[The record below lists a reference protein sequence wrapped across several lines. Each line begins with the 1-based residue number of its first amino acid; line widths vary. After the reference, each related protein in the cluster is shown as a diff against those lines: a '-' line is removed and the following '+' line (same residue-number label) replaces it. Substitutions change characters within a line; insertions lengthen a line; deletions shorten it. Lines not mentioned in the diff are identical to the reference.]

1 MAAERLGE
9 LESSN
14 KLVHRLNAAVQEAQQ
29 RAATD
34 EQVRANP
41 HFGGMQLLAEHARSS
56 VSTVERLQREA
67 QHASAFRTSIP
78 DSALITDLP
87 PSSSSFASKAL
98 RSAWLRQTENVEPV
112 TSVQCSSHCPQDIR
126 RLKSLVTTCFRESA
140 TEHHIHEIT
149 TQW

>member
-67 QHASAFRTSIP
+67 QHASAFRTSEMQRFESMRAELHAEAR
-78 DSALITDLP
+78 DTRTRLTWASSRAP
-87 PSSSSFASKAL
+87 PSYGRPRPRARA
-98 RSAWLRQTENVEPV
+98 
-112 TSVQCSSHCPQDIR
+112 
-126 RLKSLVTTCFRESA
+126 
-140 TEHHIHEIT
+140 
-149 TQW
+149 